1 MVVSETQLQRHSV
14 TQRSACAAYRPASCN
29 CFGDG
34 CDTSLSSSIRE
45 RPICCSLY
53 QQTIEALQT
62 LMKTCRKQFCRA
74 RCAHNPYAARIC
86 QTKWESSLLR
96 PVFTP
101 LVCIR
106 YYDYN
111 PASAVHGILH
121 TAASTLSLCRPCKL
135 SLENRLLE

>member
-1 MVVSETQLQRHSV
+1 MVVWETQRQRHSV
-14 TQRSACAAYRPASCN
+14 TQRSACAAYRQASCN

-53 QQTIEALQT
+53 HQTVKPLQM
-62 LMKTCRKQFCRA
+62 LMKTWCRQFCLA
-74 RCAHNPYAARIC
+74 RCAHNPCAAYVEPNR
-86 QTKWESSLLR
+86 ESSLHG
-96 PVFTP
+96 PMFIP

-111 PASAVHGILH
+111 PASAVHGIFH
-121 TAASTLSLCRPCKL
+121 TAASTLSLCRQCKL
-135 SLENRLLE
+135 SLRNMLLE